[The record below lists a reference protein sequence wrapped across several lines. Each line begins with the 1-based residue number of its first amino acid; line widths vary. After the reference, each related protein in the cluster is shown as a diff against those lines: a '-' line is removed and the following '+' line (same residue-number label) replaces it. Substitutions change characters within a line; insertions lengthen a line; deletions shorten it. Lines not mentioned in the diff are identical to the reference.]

1 MNERFL
7 PYVLVIVSAATAAC
21 KPSVQTGSPMPAARA
36 TVRSSSGAIVGTLT
50 FAPSATGVHI
60 TGTLSGLPPGTHAIH
75 LHAVGTCTAS
85 DFTSAGGHVNPMG
98 AHHGLEN
105 PAGPHAGDLPN
116 IVVASDGMVQV
127 DLTDPRVTLDTNPAG
142 GLFDSDGTA
151 IVVHAGPDDQ
161 KTDPAGNSGARIACG
176 VIERT

>member
-1 MNERFL
+1 MSRL
-7 PYVLVIVSAATAAC
+7 ILTTALLAACAATVAC
-21 KPSVQTGSPMPAARA
+21 KPAVQTGSPMPGARA
-36 TVRSSSGAIVGTLT
+36 VVRNSAGANLGTLI
-50 FAPSATGVHI
+50 FAPSPTGIHI
-60 TGTLSGLPPGTHAIH
+60 TGALSGLPPGVHGIH
-75 LHAVGTCTAS
+75 LHAVGTCTAPE
-85 DFTSAGGHVNPMG
+85 FTSAGGHVNPMS

-116 IVVASDGMVQV
+116 IVVASDGTVRV

-142 GLFDSDGTA
+142 GLFDADGSA

-176 VIERT
+176 VIERS